1 VEKFFD
7 IFKKK
12 VKFFNSV
19 DEFMHWYNFTRPHE
33 AFDLA
38 KLKRQQLYIT
48 KGYPKRKL

>member
-48 KGYPKRKL
+48 KVCLKGK